1 MADKAS
7 RTLENFITRL
17 RSTHTPRTERFEVSI
32 FAPKGSTNQ
41 PFGPIDPAG
50 RNLAQPGPALLTLNC
65 EEAQLPGYSATNL
78 PVKVGAWTEFRNQ
91 NLEFLA
97 QDATFSFLVDQDWF
111 GRSYIERWI
120 EYSVSP
126 TSKEI
131 AYYEDTVGKIEVRS
145 LDMQDNVIA
154 QWSLHEAVPK
164 LISLTPVS
172 WNNVGLMRMS
182 ASFACKYWTH
192 DF

>member
-1 MADKAS
+1 MAEQS
-7 RTLENFITRL
+7 YRNLENFITRI

-32 FAPKGSTNQ
+32 FAPKVFAGTL
-41 PFGPIDPAG
+41 GPIDPAG
-50 RNLAQPGPALLTLNC
+50 RNLAKPGPALLTLNC
-65 EEAQLPGYSATNL
+65 EEAQIPGYSATNM

-97 QDATFSFLVDQDWF
+97 QDATFTFLVDQDFF

-120 EYSVSP
+120 EKSVSP

-131 AYYEDTVGKIEVRS
+131 SYHEDIVGKIEVRA
-145 LDMQDNVIA
+145 LDMKDKAIA
-154 QWSLHEAVPK
+154 QWTLHEAVPK